1 MKKKLRRYE
10 IIEHMGKN
18 DISRWTVELPKDFF
32 NDHINEGCS
41 VRGSVT
47 EILEELTEDLDD
59 IQG

>member
-1 MKKKLRRYE
+1 MEKKLRRYD
-10 IIEHMGKN
+10 IIERMGKN
-18 DISRWTVELPKDFF
+18 DLSHWTVELPKDFF

-47 EILEELTEDLDD
+47 EILEELKEDLDA